1 MTGRRSPAQ
10 ARLTLMAVALAVAA
24 ATAAGCTAPGG
35 QTSAAGQTSAGSQTS
50 PAGQPDPTGGHQTP
64 PPMSPV
70 TDYRAAVK
78 AAVAHHLRVWIE
90 TDLVKRWEA
99 GPTWFQAGVHRVAQL
114 ARMPGVAGIK
124 VADELGYNDGMDSP
138 AMIRQFLSDT
148 ARSLHAAAPHAQIL
162 VDMVVPELGCLPTH
176 QPAGSGPAACASRAR
191 AQYPQ
196 LSLPNIDG
204 YLRMHAIDVLD
215 LSTGLL
221 PGPAYAQWGTTADG
235 AQRSAW
241 LEVARRGWPALVYLQ
256 ARKALAHPGDY
267 PGTPAQAAAD
277 LHTFVDIP
285 LVSGAHAV
293 DVWTWRQEYEGAINR
308 LMNPGMKP
316 NPLWAGLEQRRRG
329 HDVLFT
335 NMSPHSV
342 ESGLN
347 KDLAMI
353 ATVFTDVL
361 LPAGTG

>member
-1 MTGRRSPAQ
+1 MTGRGTSVR
-10 ARLTLMAVALAVAA
+10 ARHTLVAVILAVATAMASGCA
-24 ATAAGCTAPGG
+24 ASAGRTG
-35 QTSAAGQTSAGSQTS
+35 AAGQTSTAR
-50 PAGQPDPTGGHQTP
+50 GHQTP

-70 TDYRAAVK
+70 GDYRAAVT
-78 AAVAHHLRVWIE
+78 AAVALHLRVWIE

-99 GPTWFQAGVHRVAQL
+99 GPTWFQAGVRRVAQL
-114 ARMPGVAGIK
+114 ARLPGVDGIK

-162 VDMVVPELGCLPTH
+162 VDMIVPELGCLPTN
-176 QPAGSGPAACASRAR
+176 QPAGSGPAVCASRAR
-191 AQYPQ
+191 AEYPQ
-196 LSLPNIDG
+196 LSLPNVDG
-204 YLRMHAIDVLD
+204 YLHMHAIDVLD

-221 PGPAYAQWGTTADG
+221 PGPTYEQWGTTIDG

-241 LEVARRGWPALVYLQ
+241 LEVARRGWPGLVYLQ
-256 ARKALAHPGDY
+256 SRKALAHPGDY
-267 PGTPAQAAAD
+267 PGSPVQAEAD
-277 LHTFVDIP
+277 LRTFVDIP
-285 LVSGAHAV
+285 LASGAHAV
-293 DVWTWRQEYEGAINR
+293 DVWAWRQKYKGAIYR

-316 NPLWAGLEQRRRG
+316 NPLWAGLEQRRRA

>member
-1 MTGRRSPAQ
+1 MTGRYSPTRS
-10 ARLTLMAVALAVAA
+10 RLRLVAVALAVAA
-24 ATAAGCTAPGG
+24 ATAAGCTAPG
-35 QTSAAGQTSAGSQTS
+35 AAGTPSQTSAGSQTS
-50 PAGQPDPTGGHQTP
+50 PAGQPDPTGGRPTP
-64 PPMSPV
+64 PQLSPV
-70 TDYRAAVK
+70 ADYRAAVT

-99 GPTWFQAGVHRVAQL
+99 GPTWFQAGVHRVAEL
-114 ARMPGVAGIK
+114 ASLPGVAGIK

-162 VDMVVPELGCLPTH
+162 VDMVVPELGCLPGH
-176 QPAGSGPAACASRAR
+176 QPAGSGPAICASRAR

-221 PGPAYAQWGTTADG
+221 SGPTYAQWGTTADG
-235 AQRSAW
+235 AQRAAW
-241 LEVARRGWPALVYLQ
+241 LEVARRGWPRLVFLQ
-256 ARKALAHPGDY
+256 ARKALAHPGNY
-267 PGTPAQAAAD
+267 PGAPAQAEAD

-285 LVSGAHAV
+285 LASGAHAV
-293 DVWTWRQEYEGAINR
+293 DVWAWHQEYEGAMYR
-308 LMNPGMKP
+308 LMNPGMRP
-316 NPLWAGLEQRRRG
+316 NPLWAGLEQRRRD

-347 KDLAMI
+347 QDLAMI
-353 ATVFTDVL
+353 AAVFTDVL